1 MKLKGAVLAL
11 VSALLTNC
19 GGLQAHHGSAGY
31 RADKLVV
38 LKGAIVTKFMWVN
51 PHSFV
56 LFDAKDG
63 QGNVAH
69 WAGEAG
75 SPAALRQAG
84 WNKSSVHPGDV
95 VTIYMYESKFDRN
108 VALLNKIVFPDGT
121 TLTDS
126 PRADGGSI
134 YRY

>member
-1 MKLKGAVLAL
+1 MKIQAVAWLLAL
-11 VSALLTNC
+11 GLLTDC
-19 GGLQAHHGSAGY
+19 TGLQAHHGSYGY
-31 RADKLVV
+31 RADKIVV
-38 LKGAIVTKFMWVN
+38 LKGAVVTKFMWVN

-56 LFDAKDG
+56 LFDAKDE
-63 QGNVAH
+63 QGNVEH

-95 VTIYMYESKFDRN
+95 VTVFMYESKFERN
-108 VALLNKIVFPDGT
+108 VALLSKIVLADGRT
-121 TLTDS
+121 FTDS

-134 YRY
+134 NRF

>member
-1 MKLKGAVLAL
+1 MRIVAAGCLLAL
-11 VSALLTNC
+11 GAFAFGS
-19 GGLQAHHGSAGY
+19 GLQAHHGSYGY
-31 RADKLVV
+31 RADKVV
-38 LKGAIVTKFMWVN
+38 VVKGAIVTKFMWVN

-56 LFDAKDG
+56 LFDVKDG
-63 QGNVAH
+63 QGRVEH

-84 WNKSSVHPGDV
+84 WNKDSVHPGDV
-95 VTIYMYESKFDRN
+95 VTIFMYESKFERN
-108 VALLNKIVFPDGT
+108 VALLSKIVLANGT

-134 YRY
+134 NRY